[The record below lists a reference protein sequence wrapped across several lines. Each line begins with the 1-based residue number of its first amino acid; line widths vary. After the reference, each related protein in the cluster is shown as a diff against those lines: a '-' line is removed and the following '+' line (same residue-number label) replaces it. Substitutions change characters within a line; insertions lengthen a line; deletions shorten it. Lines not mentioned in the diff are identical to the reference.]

1 MERSE
6 LNDLLAFATVARERS
21 FTRAAAKLGVSPSAL
36 SHAMRSLEARLD
48 VRLLARTTR
57 SVAPTEAGMRLL
69 ETVSPAL
76 ASIEEGLESLAHWRD
91 SISGTVRVTAS
102 TYAAQTVLMQKL
114 PGFLLA
120 HPEVK
125 VEINI
130 EDRFT
135 DIVAEG
141 FDAGIRFHMSVDK
154 DMIAIPV
161 GPALKTTIVGTPDY
175 FERYP
180 PPKTPVD
187 LQNHVCAGFRLRSGA
202 VLAWDLE
209 EDGREFRF
217 RPTGQLIANDGPLIT
232 AAVRAGA
239 ALGYMIEDDVASEI
253 ADGRLIQV
261 LDQWCTPFPG
271 LHLYHP
277 SRRQSPPALRAL
289 ITALREPPGSSVR

>member
-1 MERSE
+1 MERNE

-21 FTRAAAKLGVSPSAL
+21 FTRAAAKLGISPSAL
-36 SHAMRSLEARLD
+36 SHAMRNLEARLD

-57 SVAPTEAGMRLL
+57 SVAPTEAGERLL
-69 ETVSPAL
+69 ETVNPAL
-76 ASIEEGLESLAHWRD
+76 ASIEDGLASLAHWRH
-91 SISGTVRVTAS
+91 SVSGTVRVTAS
-102 TYAAQTVLMQKL
+102 TYAAQTVLLRKL
-114 PGFLLA
+114 PGFLLT

-125 VEINI
+125 VEISV
-130 EDRFT
+130 EDRLT

-161 GPALKTTIVGTPDY
+161 GPMLRTVVVGTPAY
-175 FERYP
+175 FKRYP
-180 PPKTPVD
+180 PPTTPSELKD
-187 LQNHVCAGFRLRSGA
+187 HVCVSFRLKSGA
-202 VLAWDLE
+202 IMPWDLE
-209 EDGREFRF
+209 EDGREFKIRT
-217 RPTGQLIANDGPLIT
+217 TGQFIANDGALMA

-239 ALGYMIEDDVASEI
+239 ALGYMMEEEVAEEI

-261 LDQWCTPFPG
+261 LDAWCVPFPG

-289 ITALREPPGSSVR
+289 ITALRE

>member
-1 MERSE
+1 MERNE

-21 FTRAAAKLGVSPSAL
+21 FTRAAAKLGISPSAL
-36 SHAMRSLEARLD
+36 SHAMRNLETRLD

-57 SVAPTEAGMRLL
+57 SVAPTEAGERLL
-69 ETVSPAL
+69 ETVNPAL
-76 ASIEEGLESLAHWRD
+76 ASIEEALASLAHWRH
-91 SISGTVRVTAS
+91 SVSGTVRVTAS
-102 TYAAQTVLMQKL
+102 TYAAQTVLLRKL

-125 VEINI
+125 VEISV
-130 EDRFT
+130 EDRLT

-161 GPALKTTIVGTPDY
+161 GPMLRTVVVGTPAY
-175 FERYP
+175 FKRYP
-180 PPKTPVD
+180 PPKTPSELKD
-187 LQNHVCAGFRLRSGA
+187 HVCVSFRLKSGA
-202 VLAWDLE
+202 IMPWDLE
-209 EDGREFRF
+209 EDGREFNIRT
-217 RPTGQLIANDGPLIT
+217 TGQFIANDGALMA

-239 ALGYMIEDDVASEI
+239 ALGYMMEEEVAEEI

-261 LDQWCTPFPG
+261 LDAWCVPFPG

-289 ITALREPPGSSVR
+289 ITALRE

>member
-1 MERSE
+1 MERRE

-21 FTRAAAKLGVSPSAL
+21 FTRAAAKLGISPSAL
-36 SHAMRSLEARLD
+36 SHAMRSLETRLD

-57 SVAPTEAGMRLL
+57 SVAPTEAGERLL
-69 ETVSPAL
+69 DSVSPAL
-76 ASIEEGLESLAHWRD
+76 ASIEQGLASLAHWRH
-91 SISGTVRVTAS
+91 SVSGTVRLTAS
-102 TYAAQTVLMQKL
+102 TYAAQTVLLTKL
-114 PGFLLA
+114 PAFLLA

-125 VEINI
+125 VEISV
-130 EDRFT
+130 EDRLT

-141 FDAGIRFHMSVDK
+141 FDAGIRFHMSVDR
-154 DMIAIPV
+154 DMIAVPV
-161 GPALKTTIVGTPDY
+161 GPALRTIIVGTPDY
-175 FERYP
+175 FARHP
-180 PPKTPVD
+180 PPNTPAD

-217 RPTGQLIANDGPLIT
+217 RPSGQFIANDGALIA
-232 AAVRAGA
+232 AAVRSGA
-239 ALGYMIEDDVASEI
+239 ALGYIMEEEVAADI

-261 LDQWCTPFPG
+261 LDAWCVPFPG

-289 ITALREPPGSSVR
+289 IAALRE

>member
-1 MERSE
+1 MERNE

-21 FTRAAAKLGVSPSAL
+21 FTRAAAKLGISPSAL

-57 SVAPTEAGMRLL
+57 SVAPTEAGERLL
-69 ETVSPAL
+69 DTVAPAL
-76 ASIEEGLESLAHWRD
+76 ASIEEGLASLAHWRD

-102 TYAAQTVLMQKL
+102 TYAAQTVLLKKL
-114 PGFLLA
+114 PAFLLA

-125 VEINI
+125 VEINVD
-130 EDRFT
+130 DRLT
-135 DIVAEG
+135 DIVSEG

-161 GPALKTTIVGTPDY
+161 GPALKTIIVGTPGY

-180 PPKTPVD
+180 PPKTPAD
-187 LQNHVCAGFRLRSGA
+187 LQGHVCVGFRLRSGA
-202 VLAWDLE
+202 ILPWDLE
-209 EDGREFRF
+209 ENGREIYI
-217 RPTGQLIANDGPLIT
+217 RPTVQLVANDGPLMA

-239 ALGYMIEDDVASEI
+239 ALGYMMEEEVADDI
-253 ADGRLIQV
+253 AEGRLIQV
-261 LDQWCTPFPG
+261 LDAWCVPFPG

-289 ITALREPPGSSVR
+289 IAALREQP

>member
-1 MERSE
+1 MERNE

-21 FTRAAAKLGVSPSAL
+21 FTRAAAKLGISPSAL
-36 SHAMRSLEARLD
+36 SHAMRNLEARLD

-57 SVAPTEAGMRLL
+57 SVAPTEAGERLL
-69 ETVSPAL
+69 ETINPAL
-76 ASIEEGLESLAHWRD
+76 ASIEDGLASLAHWRH
-91 SISGTVRVTAS
+91 SVSGTVRVTAS
-102 TYAAQTVLMQKL
+102 TYAAQTVLLRKL

-125 VEINI
+125 VEISV
-130 EDRFT
+130 EDRLT

-161 GPALKTTIVGTPDY
+161 GPMLRTVVVGTPAY
-175 FERYP
+175 FKRYP
-180 PPKTPVD
+180 PPKTPSELKDHLCVS
-187 LQNHVCAGFRLRSGA
+187 FRLKSGA
-202 VLAWDLE
+202 IMPWDLE
-209 EDGREFRF
+209 EDGREFNI
-217 RPTGQLIANDGPLIT
+217 RPNGQFIANDGALMA

-239 ALGYMIEDDVASEI
+239 ALGYMMEEEVAEEI
-253 ADGRLIQV
+253 ADGRLVQV
-261 LDQWCTPFPG
+261 LDAWCVPFPG

-289 ITALREPPGSSVR
+289 ISALRE